1 MESELNC
8 YISLLQTNNKIR
20 FILYKI
26 YNKTEPVP

>member
-1 MESELNC
+1 MESELNY

-20 FILYKI
+20 LLYKI